1 MSLFVKPQFSVKI
14 KGLLAPTPSIIKF
27 GAKSEYRSSVENL
40 YRLVLK
46 GNELRNIN
54 PLVDIYN
61 YISLKY
67 MLPVGGEDID
77 SLSGDLKLT
86 VAGENEISGLLLG
99 ELELR
104 DIPAGEVLYKDD
116 KGMVCRR
123 WNWKEAERTKLTDD
137 TKRAVLVI
145 EGLGNNVITQVQSAT
160 EETAKLIESI
170 CHVRT
175 STTILSKDKFESD
188 LLRS

>member
-1 MSLFVKPQFSVKI
+1 MVWREAYK
-14 KGLLAPTPSIIKF
+14 KF
-27 GAKSEYRSSVENL
+27 GAKSESRSSVENL